1 MYVWDKGPRTIV
13 SLLLSSTAHKF
24 WFSEIV
30 ERTGLARGTV
40 SSNLQQLQRAD
51 VVRREKE
58 RFNFD
63 QPFRAARVYY
73 TVNPL
78 LIGYLRLSAPST

>member
-1 MYVWDKGPRTIV
+1 MHVWDKGPRTIV

-30 ERTGLARGTV
+30 ERTALARGTV
-40 SSNLQQLQRAD
+40 SSNLRRLSQAQ
-51 VVRREKE
+51 VVFRKKE
-58 RFNFD
+58 CFAYDHPN
-63 QPFRAARVYY
+63 RAARVFY

-78 LIGYLRLSAPST
+78 LIDYLRLHAPST